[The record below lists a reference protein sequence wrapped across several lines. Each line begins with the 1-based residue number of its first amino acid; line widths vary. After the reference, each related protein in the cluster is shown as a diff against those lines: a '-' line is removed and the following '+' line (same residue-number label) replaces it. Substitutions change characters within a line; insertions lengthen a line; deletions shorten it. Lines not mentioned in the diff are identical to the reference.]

1 MECEKFI
8 KKKCGDIFEIKSILF
23 EVVEGCPVV
32 HMNPT
37 LGYCEIVVKTDGWS
51 ILSYKAIALTP
62 ATRSL
67 AMDMVAW

>member
-37 LGYCEIVVKTDGWS
+37 LGYCEIVVKTDVG
-51 ILSYKAIALTP
+51 IMPL
-62 ATRSL
+62 
-67 AMDMVAW
+67 V

>member
-1 MECEKFI
+1 
-8 KKKCGDIFEIKSILF
+8 
-23 EVVEGCPVV
+23 VEGCPVV

>member
-32 HMNPT
+32 HMTPT
-37 LGYCEIVVKTDGWS
+37 LGYCEIVVSQDPNVGIMWVKVFDWS
-51 ILSYKAIALTP
+51 
-62 ATRSL
+62 
-67 AMDMVAW
+67 